1 MSIVGD
7 IVGGLTS
14 GAAGAT
20 PTGAI
25 TAVSGLAQ
33 SIVERIWPDPTE
45 QAKAKLALA
54 QMTESGEL
62 QRLTIESG
70 LLRGQQEINLADA
83 KSGSWW
89 QGGWRPAIGWVCA
102 VALACLYIPRALITV
117 GVWAAACWQ
126 AGAIVSYPDLGAA
139 DLLALTGTM
148 LGASWMRTQE
158 KKAGVA

>member
-45 QAKAKLALA
+45 QAKAKMALA

-70 LLRGQQEINLADA
+70 LLQGQIAINLEEA
-83 KSGSWW
+83 KSESLWKS
-89 QGGWRPAIGWVCA
+89 GGRPFIMWTCGGTFFLQYMLFPLLNFA
-102 VALACLYIPRALITV
+102 
-117 GVWAAACWQ
+117 
-126 AGAIVSYPDLGAA
+126 LGAFGHPQVSVAWDA
-139 DLLALTGTM
+139 DTVMTVM
-148 LGASWMRTQE
+148 LGLLGITFGGLRTAEKIKSAS
-158 KKAGVA
+158 